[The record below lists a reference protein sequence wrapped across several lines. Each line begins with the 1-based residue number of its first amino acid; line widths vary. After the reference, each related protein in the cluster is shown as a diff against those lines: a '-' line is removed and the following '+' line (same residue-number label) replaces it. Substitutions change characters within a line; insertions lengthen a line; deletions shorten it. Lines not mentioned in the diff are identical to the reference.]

1 MLRNPN
7 TAQKAPIIVAPS
19 FGQTMYRYAFFG
31 AWAGSP
37 ALLARTSEP
46 AGPQRVV
53 DDGVTS
59 CPRAGW
65 GKSASIGRK
74 TNATNNMTL
83 CTLFIA
89 LPAAV
94 LSGIWPVEHQ
104 THKSTLRAVLV
115 CELRLRQSLQ
125 RLTTSESLARPWS
138 PFSLQSREINQAI
151 LAQWF

>member
-65 GKSASIGRK
+65 GKSASIGSK
-74 TNATNNMTL
+74 ANATNNMTL
-83 CTLFIA
+83 RTRFIT

-94 LSGIWPVEHQ
+94 LSRICRWNIKYTNQPFAP
-104 THKSTLRAVLV
+104 SY
-115 CELRLRQSLQ
+115 
-125 RLTTSESLARPWS
+125 S
-138 PFSLQSREINQAI
+138 PGYPSAHL
-151 LAQWF
+151 

>member
-7 TAQKAPIIVAPS
+7 TAQKAPTIVAPS
-19 FGQTMYRYAFFG
+19 FGQTIYRYAFFG

-37 ALLARTSEP
+37 ALLAPASEP

-65 GKSASIGRK
+65 GKSASIGSK
-74 TNATNNMTL
+74 ANATNNMTL
-83 CTLFIA
+83 RTRFIT

-94 LSGIWPVEHQ
+94 WSRIWPVEHQ
-104 THKSTLRAVLV
+104 IHKSTLRAFLV
-115 CELRLRQSLQ
+115 CGLRLRRSLQ
-125 RLTTSESLARPWS
+125 RMPT
-138 PFSLQSREINQAI
+138 RE
-151 LAQWF
+151 